1 MTWLFR
7 RCLRLMRLAERRAP
21 NAMLL
26 RGRGSR
32 RKTQVAVALTVGR
45 HGPGPTLLSVA
56 RFAELRQRGGLDVP
70 LNVQLRQQCPL
81 MAVNRHAKR
90 CISRQTFRVVAN
102 RSQFVPRHEATYH
115 EDAVQRGSRHS
126 EQRFQC
132 GPRIRLSRRILLMMH
147 PLRAQASEFPDRQL
161 RHTHRKSTPSLA
173 QLSLRAGAR
182 QARHPRL

>member
-1 MTWLFR
+1 
-7 RCLRLMRLAERRAP
+7 MRLAERRAP

-81 MAVNRHAKR
+81 MAVGRHA
-90 CISRQTFRVVAN
+90 S
-102 RSQFVPRHEATYH
+102 
-115 EDAVQRGSRHS
+115 
-126 EQRFQC
+126 
-132 GPRIRLSRRILLMMH
+132 
-147 PLRAQASEFPDRQL
+147 
-161 RHTHRKSTPSLA
+161 
-173 QLSLRAGAR
+173 
-182 QARHPRL
+182 